1 MQNLSIFFNILIC
14 RLFWD
19 GVIKKGRE
27 WNKLKKKDPRGQVF
41 RAGSVMSLEGIRNWT
56 VQVLSDQS

>member
-27 WNKLKKKDPRGQVF
+27 WNKFKKKGPRGQVF

-56 VQVLSDQS
+56 VQFLSDQS

>member
-19 GVIKKGRE
+19 GVIKKRE
-27 WNKLKKKDPRGQVF
+27 RVELVKIGDPRGQVF

-56 VQVLSDQS
+56 VQFLSDQS

>member
-1 MQNLSIFFNILIC
+1 MQNLSIFFNVLIC

-27 WNKLKKKDPRGQVF
+27 WNKLKKNTQEVKF
-41 RAGSVMSLEGIRNWT
+41 F
-56 VQVLSDQS
+56 VLDL

>member
-14 RLFWD
+14 GLFWD

-27 WNKLKKKDPRGQVF
+27 WNKFLKKDPRGQVF

-56 VQVLSDQS
+56 VQFLSDQS